1 MALEN
6 AFSLFEDSRY
16 EEMFPNVRLL
26 GNAVDYFIQCNTY
39 EVLVPSQS
47 VTEQSLDIFEDAVL
61 KLLDYKPYTKEEM
74 AETLCLPK
82 DIICFIRIRLR
93 ELGLLEKDEFTVSE
107 LGKNYLSG
115 LASKNASV
123 IYRQAKL
130 FVIKDTGEILPY
142 VHYGELEYA
151 NVKKSSK
158 SITNIEYGS
167 AGRPII
173 ISGTNIWAKTPQGAL
188 GGKMLRT
195 NDIKEALLLYNKISS
210 NSTRFAPIEI
220 FSNYAIENTSA
231 EDCLLHVK
239 AAIQEGSTDE
249 LIVSDGFVANNDFLA
264 GYLKKEHPEIIN
276 EVKVQAA
283 YVRSK
288 EADEDC
294 GFDFERANEGRYRNL
309 YQPIYSINSTYEKIT
324 AEKAGSSQD
333 EYVEEQYD
341 QKQFLLNCYA
351 VIEHTLYH
359 YLLSSPLR
367 QDRLKLVYRQDTH
380 QNQEL
385 IMMLSEQ
392 LGLDYIRQYDYL
404 FGIVSRNN
412 ITKMYNTKTPNMYI
426 VLPLV
431 LIEAFDKKDSLFR
444 VMLKQYPGVIHTINK
459 LHNKCKDLRHKT
471 HADDINVDYVDQI
484 YYFTTLLIECLLPDF
499 NYRGKDEI
507 RIVSA
512 DTKQNRRLL
521 VDVSLA
527 EVFGPMYYYNVMD
540 ESLKNEWKLV
550 APGKKNYPAPYEY
563 VNTLYR
569 ILQETIY
576 EQVFYMKKKQL
587 TKEQLV
593 ELAKNRWGK
602 ELERGL
608 TGVHKDYLKDTLGSK
623 STTLGAQ
630 ALVYLCFC
638 PDEKLVVLKA
648 IKFDEIVSLVTN
660 YRNHGN
666 NVALVLDARELEQL
680 RDKVINVTKAIGG
693 ILNGPKKDY

>member
-6 AFSLFEDSRY
+6 TFSLFEDSRY
-16 EEMFPNVRLL
+16 EELFPNVRLL
-26 GNAVDYFIQCNTY
+26 GNAVDYYIQCNTY

-47 VTEQSLDIFEDAVL
+47 VTEQRLDMFEDAVL
-61 KLLDYKPYTKEEM
+61 KLLNYKPYTKEEM
-74 AETLCLPK
+74 AATLCLHK
-82 DIICFIRIRLR
+82 DIISFIRIRLR

-115 LASKNASV
+115 LVSKTASV
-123 IYRQAKL
+123 IYKQAKL

-158 SITNIEYGS
+158 GVTTIEYGS

-188 GGKMLRT
+188 GGKMLRS
-195 NDIKEALLLYNKISS
+195 NDIKEALFLYNKISS
-210 NSTRFAPIEI
+210 NSTRFTPIEVVD
-220 FSNYAIENTSA
+220 SYAIENTSA

-249 LIVSDGFVANNDFLA
+249 LIVSDGFIANNDYLA
-264 GYLKKEHPEIIN
+264 RYLKKEHPEIIN
-276 EVKVQAA
+276 EVKAQAVR
-283 YVRSK
+283 VRSQGS
-288 EADEDC
+288 DEDG

-309 YQPIYSINSTYEKIT
+309 YQPMYSINSAYEKIM
-324 AEKAGSSQD
+324 AEETGSSQD

-351 VIEHTLYH
+351 VIELTLYN
-359 YLLSSPLR
+359 YLLRSPLR
-367 QDRLKLVYRQDTH
+367 QDRLKLLYRQDLH
-380 QNQEL
+380 LNKEL
-385 IMMLSEQ
+385 ILTLSEQ

-412 ITKMYNTKTPNMYI
+412 ITKMYNSKTPNMYI
-426 VLPLV
+426 ALPLV
-431 LIEAFDKKDSLFR
+431 LIETFDNKDSLFR
-444 VMLKQYPGVIHTINK
+444 EVIKQYPGVIYTINK

-471 HADDINVDYVDQI
+471 YAEDINIDYVDQI

-499 NYRGKDEI
+499 IFRGKKEI
-507 RIVSA
+507 SVVSA
-512 DTKQNRRLL
+512 DIKQNQRLL
-521 VDVSLA
+521 VDVNLA
-527 EVFGPMYYYNVMD
+527 EVFGSMYYYNVMD
-540 ESLKNEWKLV
+540 ESMKNEWKLV

-587 TKEQLV
+587 SKEQLV
-593 ELAKNRWGK
+593 ELAQNRWGK
-602 ELERGL
+602 DLERGL
-608 TGVHKDYLKDTLGSK
+608 TSVHKNYLKDTLGSK

-638 PDEKLVVLKA
+638 SDEKLAALKE
-648 IKFDEIVSLVTN
+648 IKFDEIVSLVTK
-660 YRNHGN
+660 YREHGN
-666 NVALVLDARELEQL
+666 NVALELDTRELEQL

-693 ILNGPKKDY
+693 I

>member
-6 AFSLFEDSRY
+6 VFSLFEDSRY
-16 EEMFPNVRLL
+16 EELFPNVRLL
-26 GNAVDYFIQCNTY
+26 GNDVDCFIQCNTY
-39 EVLVPSQS
+39 EVLVPSHS
-47 VTEQSLDIFEDAVL
+47 VTEQRLDMFEDAVL

-74 AETLCLPK
+74 AATLCLPK
-82 DIICFIRIRLR
+82 DIISFIRIRLR

-107 LGKNYLSG
+107 MGKNYLNG
-115 LASKNASV
+115 LSSKNASV

-151 NVKKSSK
+151 NVRKSSK
-158 SITNIEYGS
+158 SVTNIEYGS
-167 AGRPII
+167 AGRPTI
-173 ISGTNIWAKTPQGAL
+173 ISGINIWAKTPHGAL
-188 GGKMLRT
+188 GGKMLRS
-195 NDIKEALLLYNKISS
+195 NDIKDTLFLYNKIST
-210 NSTRFAPIEI
+210 NSTRFAPIEV
-220 FSNYAIENTSA
+220 FGNYAIENSSA

-264 GYLKKEHPEIIN
+264 RYLKKEYPEIIN
-276 EVKVQAA
+276 KVKAQAA
-283 YVRSK
+283 RVRSK
-288 EADEDC
+288 EFDEDC
-294 GFDFERANEGRYRNL
+294 GFDFEKANEGRYRNL
-309 YQPIYSINSTYEKIT
+309 YQPMYSINSAYEKIM
-324 AEKAGSSQD
+324 AEEAGSSQD

-351 VIEHTLYH
+351 VIEHTLYN
-359 YLLSSPLR
+359 YLLRSPLR
-367 QDRLKLVYRQDTH
+367 QDRLKLLYRQDTYL
-380 QNQEL
+380 NQEL
-385 IMMLSEQ
+385 ILTLSEQ

-412 ITKMYNTKTPNMYI
+412 ITKMYNAKTPNMYI
-426 VLPLV
+426 ALPLV
-431 LIEAFDKKDSLFR
+431 LIETFDKKDSLFR
-444 VMLKQYPGVIHTINK
+444 EVLKQYPGVIYTINK

-471 HADDINVDYVDQI
+471 YADDINVDYVDQI

-499 NYRGKDEI
+499 IFRGKGEMSTVSVDE
-507 RIVSA
+507 
-512 DTKQNRRLL
+512 KQNQRLL
-521 VDVSLA
+521 VDVNLA

-540 ESLKNEWKLV
+540 ESLKNEWKLI

-587 TKEQLV
+587 SKEDLV
-593 ELAKNRWGK
+593 ALAQIRWGK

-608 TGVHKDYLKDTLGSK
+608 TGVHKDYLKDTLESK

-638 PDEKLVVLKA
+638 SDEKLTALKE
-648 IKFDEIVSLVTN
+648 IKFDEIVSLVTK
-660 YRNHGN
+660 YREHGN
-666 NVALVLDARELEQL
+666 NVALELDTRELEQL
-680 RDKVINVTKAIGG
+680 RDKVINVTKVIGG
-693 ILNGPKKDY
+693 I

>member
-16 EEMFPNVRLL
+16 EELFPNVRLL
-26 GNAVDYFIQCNTY
+26 GNAVDYFVQCNTY
-39 EVLVPSQS
+39 EVLVPAQS
-47 VTEQSLDIFEDAVL
+47 SVEQRLDIFEDAVL

-74 AETLCLPK
+74 AATLCLPK
-82 DIICFIRIRLR
+82 DIISFIRIRLK

-107 LGKNYLSG
+107 LGKNYLNG
-115 LASKNASV
+115 LSSKNANV

-158 SITNIEYGS
+158 NFTDIEYGS
-167 AGRPII
+167 AGRPTI
-173 ISGTNIWAKTPQGAL
+173 ISGNNIWAKTPRGAL
-188 GGKMLRT
+188 GGKML
-195 NDIKEALLLYNKISS
+195 NSSDIRDALLLYNKISA

-220 FSNYAIENTSA
+220 FGNYAIENTSA

-239 AAIQEGSTDE
+239 AAIQAGSTDA
-249 LIVSDGFVANNDFLA
+249 LIVSDGFVANNDLLA
-264 GYLKKEHPEIIN
+264 RYLRKEHPEIIN
-276 EVKVQAA
+276 EVKEQATR
-283 YVRSK
+283 VHSK
-288 EADEDC
+288 ESEDES
-294 GFDFERANEGRYRNL
+294 GFDFEKANGGRYRNL
-309 YQPIYSINSTYEKIT
+309 YHPMYSINSAYEKIM
-324 AEKAGSSQD
+324 AEEAGSSQD

-351 VIEHTLYH
+351 VIEHTLYS
-359 YLLSSPLR
+359 YLLANPLR
-367 QDRLKLVYRQDTH
+367 QDRMKLLYRQDTYL
-380 QNQEL
+380 NQEL
-385 IMMLSEQ
+385 ILTLSEQ

-412 ITKMYNTKTPNMYI
+412 ILKMYNAKTPNMY
-426 VLPLV
+426 VALPLV
-431 LIEAFDKKDSLFR
+431 LIEAFDNKNSLFR
-444 VMLKQYPGVIHTINK
+444 EVLKQYPGVIHTINK

-471 HADDINVDYVDQI
+471 YADDINVDYVDQI

-499 NYRGKDEI
+499 VFRGKDELST
-507 RIVSA
+507 VSV
-512 DTKQNRRLL
+512 DEKQNQRLL
-521 VDVSLA
+521 VDVNLA

-540 ESLKNEWKLV
+540 ESLKNEWKLI
-550 APGKKNYPAPYEY
+550 APGKSIYPAPYEY

-587 TKEQLV
+587 SKEELV
-593 ELAKNRWGK
+593 TLAQSRWGK

-638 PDEKLVVLKA
+638 SDEKLTALKE
-648 IKFDEIVSLVTN
+648 IKFDETVSLITK
-660 YRNHGN
+660 YREHGN
-666 NVALVLDARELEQL
+666 NVALELDARELAQL
-680 RDKVINVTKAIGG
+680 RDKVISITKAIGG
-693 ILNGPKKDY
+693 I